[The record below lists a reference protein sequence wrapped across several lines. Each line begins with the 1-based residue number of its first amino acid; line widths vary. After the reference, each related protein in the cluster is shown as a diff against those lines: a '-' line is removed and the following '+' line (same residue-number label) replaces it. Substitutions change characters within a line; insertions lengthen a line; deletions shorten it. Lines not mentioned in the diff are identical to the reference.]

1 MARSVSV
8 VNISIDLHAVRAL
21 GACAGRDAQ
30 RARQAVYLRLA
41 VQRAGHFSGLSAE
54 GVESIR
60 AVSFAASVRLLRSVQ
75 YVMMGGYFNDFDLDW
90 GLVWLYMDGL
100 IWWARV
106 TIIIWAYVGACGY
119 MGFPYAG
126 LCD

>member
-8 VNISIDLHAVRAL
+8 VNISIDLQAVRAL
-21 GACAGRDAQ
+21 GACAGCDAQ

-75 YVMMGGYFNDFDLDW
+75 YVMMGGYFNDFDLDLGACVAIYGW
-90 GLVWLYMDGL
+90 AYMVGSRDDYNMGICGGLWLYGLSLCGLV
-100 IWWARV
+100 
-106 TIIIWAYVGACGY
+106 
-119 MGFPYAG
+119 
-126 LCD
+126 